1 MPAGS
6 VLARESVTEPIVTMR
21 IEGSNPEG
29 LQPLVET
36 CLRILPEVQD
46 LITAQIRQAKGL
58 QGEVE
63 TPRRR
68 LRSC

>member
-1 MPAGS
+1 MPEGS
-6 VLARESVTEPIVTMR
+6 VLARESVTEPIVTLH
-21 IEGSNPEG
+21 IEGSNREG

-58 QGEVE
+58 
-63 TPRRR
+63 
-68 LRSC
+68 